1 MSHALAPG
9 TTDRPRIALIA
20 PDQGMASGQGAQA
33 ATLAA
38 KLRRD
43 GFEVAVLPIDPPL
56 GLSSLRLIRAAD
68 VLHICAAFDR
78 PFLSAASLILLA
90 KRWGKR
96 VVVSYYKGDADDHAK
111 ALGPWMK
118 RVDDLVVPSPSFQR
132 IVAEHGH
139 RVRVIPPIVDVCRFQ
154 YRKRA
159 RLGPYFLSTR
169 SLNSEHDL
177 ENTLLAFALVRT
189 RYDGATLT
197 IAGTGSEAN
206 NLRQFSKSLGSRFIR
221 FLGRVEPSEM
231 PCLYEEAD
239 IYLNSSLT
247 EHQPTAVLE
256 AMASGLPVISTD
268 CGDLPLLVQDG
279 ITGLL
284 VSPHDPSS
292 MAKAATVLLE
302 REGFAQQIGY
312 GAKERLDRYTWSHV
326 REAWASVYAG
336 PSVLSPARMTHSA
349 HGTSHA
355 A

>member
-1 MSHALAPG
+1 
-9 TTDRPRIALIA
+9 
-20 PDQGMASGQGAQA
+20 
-33 ATLAA
+33 
-38 KLRRD
+38 
-43 GFEVAVLPIDPPL
+43 
-56 GLSSLRLIRAAD
+56 
-68 VLHICAAFDR
+68 
-78 PFLSAASLILLA
+78 
-90 KRWGKR
+90 
-96 VVVSYYKGDADDHAK
+96 
-111 ALGPWMK
+111 MK

-139 RVRVIPPIVDVCRFQ
+139 RARVIPPIVDVCRFQ

-159 RLGPYFLSTR
+159 PLRPYFLSTR

-189 RYDGATLT
+189 RYEGATLT

-206 NLRQFSKSLGSRFIR
+206 NLRQLSESLGSRYIR

-279 ITGLL
+279 ITGML

-292 MAKAATVLLE
+292 MARAATILLE
-302 REGFAQQIGY
+302 RQGFAQQISY
-312 GAKERLDRYTWSHV
+312 GAKERLDRYTWSHL
-326 REAWASVYAG
+326 REAWATVYAG
-336 PSVLSPARMTHSA
+336 QSVLSAARMEHSLEWT
-349 HGTSHA
+349 GNA